1 MGNQKSLSILTEKS
15 ISRRKVVA
23 SFGALSVIG
32 LIGACSTE
40 SAQEV
45 VEPAVEQT
53 PDPTVEPSPAEVVA
67 AGLISVAEIP
77 VGGAV
82 ILSDQKVV
90 VTQPTPG
97 EINAYSVTCT
107 HQGCPVSKISD
118 QGIVCA
124 CHNSIFSTQD
134 GSVLSG
140 PATRALDVVEIFVE
154 NDQVFKS

>member
-1 MGNQKSLSILTEKS
+1 MTEKS

-23 SFGALSVIG
+23 SFGALSVAG

-40 SAQEV
+40 SSQEA
-45 VEPAVEQT
+45 VEPESTQT
-53 PDPTVEPSPAEVVA
+53 PEATVEPSPTEEVA
-67 AGLISVAEIP
+67 TGLISVAEIP

-97 EINAYSVTCT
+97 EINAFSVTCT
-107 HQGCPVSKISD
+107 HQGCPVSQVSE

-124 CHNSIFSTQD
+124 CHNSVFSTQD

-140 PATRALDVVEIFVE
+140 PATGPLAAVEIFIE
-154 NDQVFKS
+154 NDQIFKS

>member
-1 MGNQKSLSILTEKS
+1 M
-15 ISRRKVVA
+15 
-23 SFGALSVIG
+23 
-32 LIGACSTE
+32 
-40 SAQEV
+40 
-45 VEPAVEQT
+45 
-53 PDPTVEPSPAEVVA
+53 
-67 AGLISVAEIP
+67 
-77 VGGAV
+77 GGAV